1 MKKFLFFLL
10 FFSILNKPFL
20 KAEELRSNI
29 LVLVDLSTS
38 YFNPEFMKR
47 LDRTLGYVNK
57 TILTGVTYL
66 PLNMMIQFLPIKEQS
81 IISDTI
87 CDVEFAKRNLAGK
100 KLASDE
106 NSISKKK
113 ELKLFLDDCKKLILK
128 QKEGKATDITGAI
141 RKAVLIA
148 NSQLPQG
155 EPRIVIIL
163 SDFEEDRA
171 LIYKKEKELS
181 FKDFSFALIYPGQL
195 VEDKKSGEAKEVLN
209 YAEALK
215 SRLLK
220 QGADKVGLY
229 ISGADFSKK
238 IRRDLF

>member
-47 LDRTLGYVNK
+47 LDTTLGYVNK
-57 TILTGVTYL
+57 TILTGVTNL

-87 CDVEFAKRNLAGK
+87 CEVEFAKRNLAGRQ
-100 KLASDE
+100 LGSG
-106 NSISKKK
+106 ISKKK
-113 ELKLFLDDCKKLILK
+113 ELKLFLDDCKKLILE

>member
-47 LDRTLGYVNK
+47 LDTTLGYVNK
-57 TILTGVTYL
+57 TILSGVTYL

-87 CDVEFAKRNLAGK
+87 CEVEFAKRNLAGRQ
-100 KLASDE
+100 LGSG
-106 NSISKKK
+106 ISKKK
-113 ELKLFLDDCKKLILK
+113 ELKLFLDDCKKLILE

>member
-47 LDRTLGYVNK
+47 LDTTLGYVNK

-87 CDVEFAKRNLAGK
+87 CEVEFAKRNLAGRQ
-100 KLASDE
+100 LGSG
-106 NSISKKK
+106 ISKKK
-113 ELKLFLDDCKKLILK
+113 ELKLFLDDCKKLILE

>member
-47 LDRTLGYVNK
+47 LDTTLGYVNK
-57 TILTGVTYL
+57 TILSGVTYL

-87 CDVEFAKRNLAGK
+87 CEVEFAKRNLAGRQ
-100 KLASDE
+100 LGSG
-106 NSISKKK
+106 ISKKK